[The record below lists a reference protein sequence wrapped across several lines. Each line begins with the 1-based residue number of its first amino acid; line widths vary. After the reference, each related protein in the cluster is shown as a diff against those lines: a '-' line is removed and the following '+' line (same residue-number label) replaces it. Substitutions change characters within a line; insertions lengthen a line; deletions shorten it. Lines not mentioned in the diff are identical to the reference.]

1 MISDEISSSYA
12 ALRLVEAGM
21 GITIVSATYAGLFGD
36 RLCYRQ
42 FSDFQPKLPV
52 YAVYA
57 DSNSSPPLKNF
68 LNILKTNA
76 ARSPEKND

>member
-1 MISDEISSSYA
+1 M
-12 ALRLVEAGM
+12 
-21 GITIVSATYAGLFGD
+21 
-36 RLCYRQ
+36 
-42 FSDFQPKLPV
+42 LPV

-68 LNILKTNA
+68 LNILKANA